1 MIPAMPSHPS
11 SQEINSVL
19 HEMRL
24 AAFEPQGVEEIRAI
38 RLDPVPEHGAAPS
51 FEFTPGQFL
60 QVHAP
65 SGETSYFAIASAPG
79 ERHFDLLVKRANG
92 CSRELF
98 DLPLGAAVRV
108 VGPQGKGFPLAPH
121 AGRDVLLIGVGT
133 GIAPLRSV
141 LRWARARR
149 AEFDR
154 LTLLYGVLTPRH
166 WCYQD
171 EFSAWRAAG
180 VDARVTV
187 TSAGDDASWS
197 GPIGFVQDLLPS
209 LDLRPA
215 HTVACLVG
223 MKDMVAA
230 NTAILRAMGV
240 PPDRILLNF

>member
-1 MIPAMPSHPS
+1 MIPAMLWPPS
-11 SQEINSVL
+11 SQEINRVL

-24 AAFEPQGVEEIRAI
+24 AAFDPQGVEDLRAV
-38 RLDPVPEHGAAPS
+38 RLDPAGEHGAAPS

-60 QVHAP
+60 QVYAP
-65 SGETSYFAIASAPG
+65 SGEASYFAIASAPG
-79 ERHFDLLVKRANG
+79 ERHYDLLVKRANG
-92 CSRELF
+92 CSMELF
-98 DLPLGAAVRV
+98 DLPIGAVVRV

-141 LRWARARR
+141 LGWALARR
-149 AEFDR
+149 AEFGR
-154 LTLLYGVLTPRH
+154 VILLHGVLTPRH
-166 WCYQD
+166 WCYEG
-171 EFSAWRAAG
+171 EFPAWRAAG

-197 GPIGFVQDLLPS
+197 GPIGFVQDLLPA
-209 LDLRPA
+209 LDLNPA

-230 NTAILRAMGV
+230 NTTILRAMGV
-240 PPDRILLNF
+240 PPDQILLNF

>member
-1 MIPAMPSHPS
+1 MIPAVSSPPS
-11 SQEINSVL
+11 SQEISRVL

-24 AAFEPQGVEEIRAI
+24 AAFEPQGVEDLRAI
-38 RLDPVPEHGAAPS
+38 RLDPARERGAAPS

-65 SGETSYFAIASAPG
+65 SGETSHFAIASAPG

-98 DLPLGAAVRV
+98 DLPIGAAVRV
-108 VGPQGKGFPLAPH
+108 VGPQGKGFPLASH

-141 LRWARARR
+141 LGWALARR
-149 AEFDR
+149 AEFGR
-154 LTLLYGVLTPRH
+154 VILLHGVLTPRH
-166 WCYQD
+166 RCYPD
-171 EFSAWRAAG
+171 EFPAWRAAG

-187 TSAGDDASWS
+187 TSAGDDASWA
-197 GPIGFVQDLLPS
+197 GPIGFVQDLLPAF
-209 LDLRPA
+209 DLNPA
-215 HTVACLVG
+215 RTVACLVG
-223 MKDMVAA
+223 MKEMVDA
-230 NTAILRAMGV
+230 NTTILRAMGV